1 MKVSIKIVGLA
12 EPFPGFE
19 RWNAVPFDFPG
30 NSLGELIKHILSGA
44 GPEMKDLFLL
54 GEGGISPDLT
64 TLVNGIAVSD
74 SNRFHLIL
82 KEQDRIE
89 LVSSPG

>member
-1 MKVSIKIVGLA
+1 MKVTVGIVGLS

-19 RWNAVPFDFPG
+19 RSNEVPVDFHG
-30 NSLGELIKHILSGA
+30 NSLGELIQKILSGA
-44 GPEMKDLFLL
+44 DPEMTNLFLS
-54 GEGGISPDLT
+54 GEGGISPDLV

-74 SNRFHLIL
+74 SNRFHLRL
-82 KEQDRIE
+82 NEGDRIE

>member
-1 MKVSIKIVGLA
+1 MKVTVKIVGLS
-12 EPFPGFE
+12 EPLPGFE
-19 RWNAVPFDFPG
+19 PSNEVAVDFPG

-44 GPEMKDLFLL
+44 GPEMKDLFLS
-54 GEGGISPDLT
+54 GEGGISPDLV

-74 SNRFHLIL
+74 SNRFHLRL
-82 KEQDRIE
+82 KAGDRIE

>member
-1 MKVSIKIVGLA
+1 MKVTVRLVGLA

-19 RWNAVPFDFPG
+19 RSNEVPVDFPG

-44 GPEMKDLFLL
+44 GPEMKDLFLS
-54 GEGGISPDLT
+54 GEGGISPDLV

-74 SNRFHLIL
+74 SNRFHLRL
-82 KEQDRIE
+82 NEGDRIE

>member
-1 MKVSIKIVGLA
+1 MKVTVKIAGLS

-19 RWNAVPFDFPG
+19 RSNAVPVDFSG
-30 NSLGELIKHILSGA
+30 KSLGELVQHILSGA
-44 GPEMKDLFLL
+44 GPEMRDLFLG
-54 GEGGISPDLT
+54 GEGGFSPDLA

-74 SNRFHLIL
+74 SNRFHLRL
-82 KEQDRIE
+82 EAGDSIE